1 MFSRIRAH
9 PTSLLRRVQNVQ
21 YRITSST
28 QAMIR
33 VRHHTSDT
41 YSKDVDHTPPK
52 DAKVHRVDP
61 DSDRVQKPYEAPSG
75 KWSNA
80 GVKTN
85 EYQTVDEKQ
94 PYAPKGGESTR
105 YGARKT
111 LTEDKGAETSKS
123 NEGPDGESSGGR
135 RK

>member
-1 MFSRIRAH
+1 M
-9 PTSLLRRVQNVQ
+9 
-21 YRITSST
+21 
-28 QAMIR
+28 
-33 VRHHTSDT
+33 
-41 YSKDVDHTPPK
+41 
-52 DAKVHRVDP
+52 
-61 DSDRVQKPYEAPSG
+61 
-75 KWSNA
+75 
-80 GVKTN
+80 
-85 EYQTVDEKQ
+85 DEKQ